1 MLAWFCTAW
10 VAGCLLTHQLAGLPN
25 TLHVVLASSV
35 LLGLSILARRF
46 PFISLM
52 MCTACGLAMGTAWS
66 TWCAKERLADSLEP
80 KLEGY
85 VTRLTVMVNS
95 IARADP
101 QGQQFEAVRLGE
113 APPGVPRHLMI
124 RWPAQV
130 SKDSS
135 VANTQLVMP
144 GQVWRAALV
153 LKRPRSNINPHMFD
167 SEAHQFA
174 RGIRAVGTVRGVPQ
188 RMQDEHWS
196 SAHALVQR
204 VRHHIRAAMQ
214 LAIGDKRY
222 GPVLI
227 ALAVGDQQGVRADD
241 WKVFNLA
248 GITHLVSISGSHV
261 TLMAAL
267 VARILLAC
275 WKRAHWRHVSLSSRI
290 PAKTA
295 AGGVAMVIAF
305 LYCLLAGWGVPAQ
318 RTFFMLLVAWLAWTS
333 RLRLSAH
340 QVLSM
345 AGFVVCML
353 DPWSVT
359 STGFW
364 LSFGAVWVLWM
375 ASQTTGRFRPIKKS
389 RWAHHW
395 QALASATRLQWMISL
410 SLVPILSWL
419 FQQVSVA
426 SPLAN
431 ALAIPVVTLVVTPA
445 SLLLAGLSL
454 VDSLSFASTGLAW
467 VAHGAFEW
475 MMVPVSVLATARWA
489 LIDLP
494 AFPFVLMVASV
505 IGLAWSLQPMGVP
518 ARWAGWLWMS
528 VALCWS
534 PGRPRPGQW
543 HMLALDVGQASSVL
557 ILTHQHAVLFDAGG
571 RTANSDDG
579 ERIVKP
585 VLRALGVKQLDLVM
599 ISHDDRDHVGGLDA
613 ILQEVPVKRLVRS
626 TCHRGMRWEM
636 DKVQLEVLHP
646 DRPVEPALAD
656 KKTGKRNH
664 RSCVLKVSGAHHSV
678 LLPGDIT
685 SREEVKLLSAGMS
698 PVNVVLA
705 PHHGSDTSSSM
716 AWVQATGAR
725 HVIFQSGWLNR
736 FGHPSRQV
744 MARWQAIGAQP
755 WRTDRHGGVWVRSQ
769 DNRLIVESTREQ
781 RKRYWHFDD

>member
-10 VAGCLLTHQLAGLPN
+10 VAGCLLTHQVAGLPN
-25 TLHVVLASSV
+25 SLHVVLASSV
-35 LLGLSILARRF
+35 LLGLSVFFRRF
-46 PFISLM
+46 PLFALLM
-52 MCTACGLAMGTAWS
+52 FTACGLAMGMAWS
-66 TWCAKERLADSLEP
+66 SWYAKERLVDSLDP

-85 VTRLTVMVNS
+85 VTRLTVMVRS
-95 IARADP
+95 IARVDQ
-101 QGQQFEAVRLGE
+101 QGQQFEAVSVGE
-113 APPGVPRHLMI
+113 VPPGVPRHLMI
-124 RWPAQV
+124 RWPDQV
-130 SKDSS
+130 SKDSP
-135 VANTQLVMP
+135 VANPQRVMP
-144 GQVWRAALV
+144 GQIWRAALV
-153 LKRPRSNINPHMFD
+153 LKRPRAKINPHMFD

-174 RGIRAVGTVRGVPQ
+174 RGVRAVGTVRGVPL
-188 RMQDEHWS
+188 RLQDEPWS
-196 SAHALVQR
+196 SVHTLVQR

-214 LAIGDKRY
+214 RAIGDKRY

-267 VARILLAC
+267 VARICLAC
-275 WKRAHWRHVSLSSRI
+275 WKRAHWRHVSLCSRI

-295 AGGVAMVIAF
+295 AGGVAMVMAF

-318 RTFFMLLVAWLAWTS
+318 RTFFMLLVAWVAWTS

-340 QVLSM
+340 LVLSM
-345 AGFVVCML
+345 AGVVVCLL

-389 RWAHHW
+389 PWVDHW

-467 VAHGAFEW
+467 VAHGAFEL
-475 MMVPVSVLATARWA
+475 MMVPVSALATARWA
-489 LIDLP
+489 LIDIP
-494 AFPFVLMVASV
+494 AFPFVLLVASV

-534 PGRPRPGQW
+534 PGRPRPGEW

-585 VLRALGVKQLDLVM
+585 VLRAFGVKQLDLVM

-646 DRPVEPALAD
+646 DQPVEPAPAN

-664 RSCVLKVSGAHHSV
+664 QSCVLKVSGAHHS
-678 LLPGDIT
+678 LLLTGDIT
-685 SREEVKLLSAGMS
+685 SREEGKLLSAGMT

-736 FGHPSRQV
+736 FGHPSRKV
-744 MARWQAIGAQP
+744 MARWQATGAQA
-755 WRTDRHGGVWVRSQ
+755 WRTDRHGAVWVRSQ
-769 DNRLIVESTREQ
+769 DNRLIVESTRAQ

>member
-1 MLAWFCTAW
+1 M
-10 VAGCLLTHQLAGLPN
+10 
-25 TLHVVLASSV
+25 ASLV
-35 LLGLSILARRF
+35 LLGLSILVRRF
-46 PFISLM
+46 PFVALT
-52 MCTACGLAMGTAWS
+52 MCTACGLAMGMAWS
-66 TWCAKERLADSLEP
+66 TWCAKERLADSLDP

-101 QGQQFEAVRLGE
+101 QGQQFEAVRVGE
-113 APPGVPRHLMI
+113 EPSDVPRHLMI

-130 SKDSS
+130 SKDNP
-135 VANTQLVMP
+135 VANTQLVLP

-153 LKRPRSNINPHMFD
+153 LKRPRSNINPHLFD
-167 SEAHQFA
+167 GEAHQFA

-188 RMQDEHWS
+188 RMQDEPWS
-196 SAHALVQR
+196 SAHTLVQR

-214 LAIGDKRY
+214 RAIGDKRY

-227 ALAVGDQQGVRADD
+227 ALAVGDQQGVRAED
-241 WKVFNLA
+241 WQVFNLA
-248 GITHLVSISGSHV
+248 GMTHLVSISGSHV

-267 VARILLAC
+267 VARMFFVC
-275 WKRAHWRHVSLSSRI
+275 WKHAYWQHVSLSSRI

-295 AGGVAMVIAF
+295 AGGVAMMMAF

-375 ASQTTGRFRPIKKS
+375 ASQSAGRFRSVKKG
-389 RWAHHW
+389 RWLHHCL
-395 QALASATRLQWMISL
+395 ALGAVARLQWMISL
-410 SLVPILSWL
+410 SLVPVLCWW
-419 FQQVSVA
+419 FQQVSLA

-431 ALAIPVVTLVVTPA
+431 AMAIPVVTLIVTPA
-445 SLLLAGLSL
+445 SLLLAGLSMM
-454 VDSLSFASTGLAW
+454 DSLMFASKGLAW
-467 VAHGAFEW
+467 LAHSAFEFL
-475 MMVPVSVLATARWA
+475 MVPVSALATARWA
-489 LIDLP
+489 LIDVP
-494 AFPFVLMVASV
+494 AFPFVFLVGSV
-505 IGLAWSLQPMGVP
+505 LGLAWSLQPKGMP

-528 VALCWS
+528 AALCWS
-534 PGRPRPGQW
+534 PSRPRPGEW
-543 HMLALDVGQASSVL
+543 YMLALDVGQASSVL

-571 RTANSDDG
+571 RTAHSDDG
-579 ERIVKP
+579 ERVVTP
-585 VLRALGVKQLDLVM
+585 VLRSLGVKQLDLVM

-613 ILQEVPVKRLVRS
+613 ILKGLPVNRLVRS
-626 TCHRGMRWEM
+626 TCHRGMKWEM
-636 DKVQLEVLHP
+636 DKVQLEILYP
-646 DRPVEPALAD
+646 ERTLEPASPNQ
-656 KKTGKRNH
+656 KTGKRNH
-664 RSCVLKVSGAHHSV
+664 RSCVLKVSGAHHSL

-685 SREEVKLLSAGMS
+685 SREEVKLLSAGMT
-698 PVNVVLA
+698 PVNVVVA
-705 PHHGSDTSSSM
+705 PHHGSDTSSSLS
-716 AWVQATGAR
+716 WVQATGAQ

-736 FGHPSRQV
+736 FGHPSRKV
-744 MARWQAIGAQP
+744 LARWQAAGAQA
-755 WRTDRHGGVWVRSQ
+755 WRTDRHGGVWVRAQ